1 MTKGQM
7 IERLLQNEVISHD
20 QMAAYAALTE
30 AEVREIHDQ
39 HLDGGMTETEF
50 RLTLQMAIDESLDF
64 QADQAS
70 TRSFEDG
77 GVLTMNEGLTVRFP
91 SGAEFQITIVRSR

>member
-39 HLDGGMTETEF
+39 HLDGGMTETE
-50 RLTLQMAIDESLDF
+50 
-64 QADQAS
+64 
-70 TRSFEDG
+70 
-77 GVLTMNEGLTVRFP
+77 
-91 SGAEFQITIVRSR
+91 